1 MHRLKTASLSRYVFS
16 LIAMLVL
23 APIRLSASTFGP
35 PPNATLSLEKLA
47 RIDDFLNGQ
56 VAQGEI
62 PGAVVLIQRHG
73 KPVYF
78 KWFGKRDVDAGID
91 MTPDA
96 IFPLH
101 SLTKTVTSFAAMML
115 IDRGTIKLDDPVA
128 KYIPSFAGMKVGV
141 ERKDDSGKTVLDL
154 VPLRR
159 PVTIEDLLLHTS
171 GITYGFY
178 GQRGPVRA
186 AYEGI
191 YLGDFDNAGFAERI
205 AKVPLAEQPRT
216 LWDYGRSIDV
226 LGRVI
231 EVASGQSLYQFEK
244 SQLFD
249 PLGMT
254 TTKFFLTDPA
264 ERSRYAMPLRKDRHD
279 ERNSLDVTRWESGG
293 GGLVTTIADFAR
305 YGQML
310 LNGGMLDGKTY
321 LSPDTFA
328 AMTSDHVGPG
338 SGVERNY
345 FYFPGDGFGF
355 GYGFGVRTDPGNA
368 VPPPPGSPGE
378 LKWDGATGSYL
389 VVDRSQDMFFIILRK
404 FAVGPPARAG
414 ERQEADLRCVR
425 KVIRRWRDRNVEML
439 RKVGT
444 GNPANVATVRIT
456 ALDRARTLI
465 TLLVVIHHSAVN
477 YTHFGSGDKMRWL
490 GFDLV
495 VLFNDS
501 FFMACMFLIS
511 GLFVHDSVARRGV
524 LNYLQ
529 HRAWRLGHSVDIGLR
544 G

>member
-1 MHRLKTASLSRYVFS
+1 MRPYKLVSSGRQASLLAAVVVMVWLAAS
-16 LIAMLVL
+16 LPVVA
-23 APIRLSASTFGP
+23 FGP
-35 PPNATLSLEKLA
+35 PPNAPLSLEKLA
-47 RIDDFLNGQ
+47 RIDEFLNGQ

-62 PGAVVLIQRHG
+62 PGAIVLIQRHG

-78 KWFGKRDVDAGID
+78 KCFGKRDVDAGID
-91 MTPDA
+91 MTPDT

-101 SLTKTVTSFAAMML
+101 SLSKTVTSFVAMML
-115 IDRGTIKLDDPVA
+115 VDRGNIKLDDPVS

-141 ERKDDSGKTVLDL
+141 ERKDELGKAVLDL

-178 GQRGPVRA
+178 GDRGLVKA
-186 AYEGI
+186 AYDGI

-216 LWDYGRSIDV
+216 LWDYGHSIDV

-244 SQLFD
+244 TELFD

-254 TTKFFLTDPA
+254 TTKFFLTDRD
-264 ERSRYAMPLRKDRHD
+264 ERSRYATPLRKDRHN

-305 YGQML
+305 FARML
-310 LNGGMLDGKTY
+310 LNGGALDGRTY
-321 LSPDTFA
+321 LSPKTFA
-328 AMTSDHVGPG
+328 AMTTDHIGPG

-378 LKWDGATGSYL
+378 IKWDGATGAYL
-389 VVDRSQDMFFIILRK
+389 VVDRAQDMFF
-404 FAVGPPARAG
+404 
-414 ERQEADLRCVR
+414 
-425 KVIRRWRDRNVEML
+425 
-439 RKVGT
+439 
-444 GNPANVATVRIT
+444 
-456 ALDRARTLI
+456 
-465 TLLVVIHHSAVN
+465 
-477 YTHFGSGDKMRWL
+477 
-490 GFDLV
+490 V
-495 VLFNDS
+495 VLQNAPS
-501 FFMACMFLIS
+501 
-511 GLFVHDSVARRGV
+511 AR
-524 LNYLQ
+524 Q
-529 HRAWRLGHSVDIGLR
+529 HVQVNLKKLVYDAFEK
-544 G
+544 

>member
-1 MHRLKTASLSRYVFS
+1 MRPKPVSPSRQASLLAV
-16 LIAMLVL
+16 IAVL
-23 APIRLSASTFGP
+23 AWVVASLPAAAFGP
-35 PPNATLSLEKLA
+35 PPNAPLSLEKLS
-47 RIDDFLNGQ
+47 RVDEFLNGQ
-56 VAQGEI
+56 VALGEI
-62 PGAVVLIQRHG
+62 PGAIVLIQRHG

-78 KWFGKRDVDAGID
+78 KWFGKRDVDAGVD

-115 IDRGTIKLDDPVA
+115 VDRGLIKLDDPVS

-178 GQRGPVRA
+178 GQRGPVKA
-186 AYEGI
+186 TYDGI

-205 AKVPLAEQPRT
+205 AKLPLAEQPRT
-216 LWDYGRSIDV
+216 LWDYGHSIDV

-264 ERSRYAMPLRKDRHD
+264 ERSRYATPLRKDRHD

-321 LSPDTFA
+321 LSPNTFA
-328 AMTSDHVGPG
+328 AMTSDHIGPG

-389 VVDRSQDMFFIILRK
+389 VVDRSQDMFFIILQNS
-404 FAVGPPARAG
+404 PSAR
-414 ERQEADLRCVR
+414 QHVQ
-425 KVIRRWRDRNVEML
+425 VNV
-439 RKVGT
+439 KK
-444 GNPANVATVRIT
+444 
-456 ALDRARTLI
+456 LI
-465 TLLVVIHHSAVN
+465 YDA
-477 YTHFGSGDKMRWL
+477 FEK
-490 GFDLV
+490 
-495 VLFNDS
+495 
-501 FFMACMFLIS
+501 
-511 GLFVHDSVARRGV
+511 
-524 LNYLQ
+524 
-529 HRAWRLGHSVDIGLR
+529 
-544 G
+544 